1 MRVCVCVCVCV
12 YGPEKLNAQ
21 KRRHSVPA
29 SPRRRLRVMPD
40 ASESLRPGQ
49 TLTIIS
55 DVSLEM
61 VKFSHASLTI
71 VTISAWRSLA
81 SVDVARPPRR
91 GPTRKTEKPSLTV
104 FWTLLSPYH
113 TSSGAATKPESE
125 LDAF

>member
-71 VTISAWRSLA
+71 VSDISLEI
-81 SVDVARPPRR
+81 VGLGGR
-91 GPTRKTEKPSLTV
+91 GPAKKTEEPLLTV